1 MKQSGLKNN
10 RTKIGD
16 TMKMQ
21 IDNIEINSH
30 LSFRE
35 IREIYAGRSK
45 NVEIVNDDVKKIIAR
60 TERDEVYKI
69 RFNRDDIIRCMEI
82 WPDYSCFMEMPE
94 KFNIIPDRN
103 AAEKWIERYIRKDDN
118 LKISLTQIHSYGVQ
132 YAILIDFSV

>member
-1 MKQSGLKNN
+1 
-10 RTKIGD
+10 
-16 TMKMQ
+16 MKMQ

-45 NVEIVNDDVKKIIAR
+45 NVEIVNDDVKMIIAR

-69 RFNRDDIIRCMEI
+69 RFNRDDIIRCIEI

-94 KFNIIPDRN
+94 
-103 AAEKWIERYIRKDDN
+103 
-118 LKISLTQIHSYGVQ
+118 
-132 YAILIDFSV
+132 

>member
-1 MKQSGLKNN
+1 
-10 RTKIGD
+10 
-16 TMKMQ
+16 MKMQ

-45 NVEIVNDDVKKIIAR
+45 NVEIVNDDVKMIIAR

-69 RFNRDDIIRCMEI
+69 RFNIEI

-94 KFNIIPDRN
+94 KFNIFPDRN

>member
-10 RTKIGD
+10 RNKIGD

-82 WPDYSCFMEMPE
+82 WPDCFMEMPE

-118 LKISLTQIHSYGVQ
+118 LKISLTQIHSYGGQ